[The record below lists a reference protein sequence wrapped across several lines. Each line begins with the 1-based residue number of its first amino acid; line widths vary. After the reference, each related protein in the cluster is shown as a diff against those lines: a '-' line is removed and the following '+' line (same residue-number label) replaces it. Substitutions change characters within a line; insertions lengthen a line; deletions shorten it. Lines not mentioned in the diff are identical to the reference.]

1 MKRHHHVLKS
11 ALRPEIKNRIKA
23 ASDPSWERP
32 VSDKHYPLLF
42 LELTLTGEYI
52 GRHAADHH

>member
-32 VSDKHYPLLF
+32 VSDKHYPTPF
-42 LELTLTGEYI
+42 LELTLLTGNT
-52 GRHAADHH
+52 